1 MDENRSSIVVNF
13 IVRAVIGLGVI
24 FFTNE
29 ILASRGIS
37 VAVGLNGLSLF
48 DIGNPWIA
56 GGLLT
61 LRDSF
66 LPKLVSISQKASNQ
80 KMHIDKRKRCR
91 YNTTYKQNIS
101 K

>member
-13 IVRAVIGLGVI
+13 IVQRNFSGGGAEWP
-24 FFTNE
+24 F
-29 ILASRGIS
+29 
-37 VAVGLNGLSLF
+37 LF

-66 LPKLVSISQKASNQ
+66 LPKLVSISQKASNL

>member
-13 IVRAVIGLGVI
+13 IVRAVIGLGVNPRI
-24 FFTNE
+24 QRNFSGGGAEWTFP
-29 ILASRGIS
+29 
-37 VAVGLNGLSLF
+37 F

-66 LPKLVSISQKASNQ
+66 LPKLVSISQKASNL

>member
-37 VAVGLNGLSLF
+37 VAVGLNGLSLLTSGTLGF
-48 DIGNPWIA
+48 SGVS
-56 GGLLT
+56 LLYA
-61 LRDSF
+61 
-66 LPKLVSISQKASNQ
+66 VSAF
-80 KMHIDKRKRCR
+80 HLL
-91 YNTTYKQNIS
+91 
-101 K
+101 

>member
-37 VAVGLNGLSLF
+37 VAVGLNGLSLLTS
-48 DIGNPWIA
+48 GTWIA

-66 LPKLVSISQKASNQ
+66 LPKLVSISQKASNL

>member
-37 VAVGLNGLSLF
+37 VAVGLNGLSL
-48 DIGNPWIA
+48 
-56 GGLLT
+56 LT
-61 LRDSF
+61 LPGVCLLYGILF
-66 LPKLVSISQKASNQ
+66 
-80 KMHIDKRKRCR
+80 
-91 YNTTYKQNIS
+91 YQNL
-101 K
+101 